1 MSQISMMACERI
13 EALRRFGY
21 SEPEASFLC
30 LAALH
35 GGYFLRRQY
44 AHFLGG
50 KDGGNVTQLVQKG
63 LADGH
68 LRSSAWRQNTQLYR
82 LCARP
87 FYEALGQGENR
98 NRRAREVLTIK
109 NKLMG
114 FDFVLAHR
122 HVQYLA
128 TEQEKVDYF
137 TRTLKLNLSELP
149 AKLYRSRQSSAA
161 TARYFVDKYPIFLS
175 PADQE
180 GMPSAAAAVVSFCFV
195 DEGMI
200 SLSRFESY
208 LAQYRSLFGSLRGF
222 HLVYVAASEVHF
234 GTAQRLFENFIRSG
248 SAASTVPSEGSPG
261 QLLEYFEARRLYE
274 SGQLASFDRAKL
286 VQLRQARREF
296 SNEEHEALYARWKAG
311 GPTSAIEVSGSETAR
326 PPLILG
332 TFSTFLL
339 EHDYELFGRF
349 PG

>member
-1 MSQISMMACERI
+1 MTAGERI
-13 EALRRFGY
+13 QALRRFGY
-21 SEPEASFLC
+21 SELEAAFLC

-44 AHFLGG
+44 ALFLGG

-63 LADGH
+63 LANGH
-68 LRSSAWRQNTQLYR
+68 FRSSTWRQNTQLYH

-98 NRRAREVLTIK
+98 NRRAREILTIK

-122 HVQYLA
+122 RVQYLA

-137 TRTLKLNLSELP
+137 TRTLKLDLSALP

-175 PADQE
+175 PADE
-180 GMPSAAAAVVSFCFV
+180 EAAPALVSFCFV
-195 DEGMI
+195 DEGMV

-208 LAQYRSLFGSLRGF
+208 LAQCRSLFGSLRGF
-222 HLVYVAASEVHF
+222 HLVYIAAGDVHF
-234 GTAQRLFENFIRSG
+234 GPAQRAFENFIRSD
-248 SAASTVPSEGSPG
+248 SAASRGPFECPAG

-274 SGQLASFDRAKL
+274 NGQLASFDRAKL
-286 VQLRQARREF
+286 VQLRQARKEF
-296 SNEEHEALYARWKAG
+296 SNEEHEALYARWKAS
-311 GPTSAIEVSGSETAR
+311 GPASAVEVAGSETAR
-326 PPLILG
+326 RPLILG
-332 TFSTFLL
+332 AFSTFLL